1 MGLVSKIGEMR
12 MKDPVEGTLT
22 VASIT
27 MPSPTAT
34 SMNYRIDGA
43 VAAPGVPATAIVHR
57 GVALVNKWPRPGDVL
72 PVTVDRAK
80 PERLVIQWDRVST
93 GREQAQSSAQDLA
106 EQIRASLGEAFA
118 SSPSDPSDS
127 TTTTTTIEVT
137 PTVSVGS
144 SSPNMPSM
152 STVPTGSPPQ
162 VSSADIL
169 ARGTA
174 GLASIEAVFPSAEV
188 SPKPEHTVVGLQL
201 NVMIVGRAPFQITN
215 LYAVPNAKLGAA
227 CVGMTVPVKA
237 DLATTGLVAVDWA
250 AVTLS

>member
-1 MGLVSKIGEMR
+1 MGLVSKIGELR
-12 MKDPVEGTLT
+12 MKDPVDGTLT

-34 SMNYRIDGA
+34 SMNYRIDGV
-43 VAAPGVPATAIVHR
+43 VAAPGIAATAIVHH
-57 GVALVNKWPRPGDVL
+57 GVASVNKWPRPGDVL

-80 PERLVIQWDRVST
+80 PERLVIQWDRLPT
-93 GREQAQSSAQDLA
+93 GREQAQTSAQELA
-106 EQIRASLGEAFA
+106 EQLRASLGEAFA
-118 SSPSDPSDS
+118 SSSGPSDS
-127 TTTTTTIEVT
+127 SGPSESSTTTTIEVT
-137 PTVSVGS
+137 PTATATITG
-144 SSPNMPSM
+144 PSG
-152 STVPTGSPPQ
+152 GSPPQ

-201 NVMIVGRAPFQITN
+201 NVMIAGRAPFQITN
-215 LYAVPNAKLGAA
+215 LYGVPNAKLGAA
-227 CVGMTVPVKA
+227 CVGMTVPVKV